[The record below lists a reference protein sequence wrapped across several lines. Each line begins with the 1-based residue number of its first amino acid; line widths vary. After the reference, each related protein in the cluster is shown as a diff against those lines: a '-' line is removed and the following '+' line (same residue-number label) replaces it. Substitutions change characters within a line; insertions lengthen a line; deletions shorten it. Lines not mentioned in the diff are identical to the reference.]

1 MLIIIAL
8 FDLIVLHLKYSSSQ
22 RNTWAGQDPVHGSNL
37 WSLDSPSLVS
47 IRSASFWR
55 GTGQRL
61 LITDNS
67 KIPADLEQQQH
78 PSTPY
83 DFKFD
88 DELLKGGDKFCPKQ
102 SHHLKYWFWSNTFEL
117 SLFSLRFHEGCSN
130 NQNSIKATMIL
141 FGEAGHT
148 NPLCGASEY
157 CNQEIR
163 ATPVRRLEICQK
175 IYTTGFSG
183 QKFYPLKVRK
193 LRLFLLKEKQRICIY
208 IS

>member
-102 SHHLKYWFWSNTFEL
+102 SRHLKYWFWSNTFEL

-130 NQNSIKATMIL
+130 NQNSIKVTMIL

-163 ATPVRRLEICQK
+163 ATPVRVV
-175 IYTTGFSG
+175 
-183 QKFYPLKVRK
+183 YPPHISSKVPC
-193 LRLFLLKEKQRICIY
+193 FLMY
-208 IS
+208 

>member
-1 MLIIIAL
+1 MLNNQVMLIIIAL

-22 RNTWAGQDPVHGSNL
+22 RNAWAGQDPVHGSNL

-47 IRSASFWR
+47 IRSASFWK

-88 DELLKGGDKFCPKQ
+88 DELDQ
-102 SHHLKYWFWSNTFEL
+102 V
-117 SLFSLRFHEGCSN
+117 
-130 NQNSIKATMIL
+130 
-141 FGEAGHT
+141 
-148 NPLCGASEY
+148 Y
-157 CNQEIR
+157 C
-163 ATPVRRLEICQK
+163 A
-175 IYTTGFSG
+175 
-183 QKFYPLKVRK
+183 
-193 LRLFLLKEKQRICIY
+193 
-208 IS
+208 